1 MATNYKD
8 RARRARQL
16 LSDETFIAVLQDLQ
30 DRQKDRFAMSQAQD
44 VEQREDAHAIFRAI
58 NEIKNLLQSDV
69 DAEVLIEKK
78 GSAPS

>member
-1 MATNYKD
+1 MASNYKD

-16 LSDETFIAVLQDLQ
+16 LSDETFLAVLKDLQ

-44 VEQREDAHAIFRAI
+44 VDTREDAYAIFRAI